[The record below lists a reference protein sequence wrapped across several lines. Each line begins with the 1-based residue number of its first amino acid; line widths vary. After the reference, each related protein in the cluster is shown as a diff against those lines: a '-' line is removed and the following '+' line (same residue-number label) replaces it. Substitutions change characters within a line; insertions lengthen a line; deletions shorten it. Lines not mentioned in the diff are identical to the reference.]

1 VKAKFTLI
9 RPKEEG
15 SNQAEVE
22 TFEIANIEHI
32 PRIGETIFHGGR
44 DWRVFEV
51 TWNFETGEVFIG
63 ACF

>member
-1 VKAKFTLI
+1 MKAKFTFI
-9 RPKEEG
+9 RPEEAG
-15 SNQAEVE
+15 SDQAEVE